1 MPYKVYLDVE
11 QDETISWDEAEL
23 TLAVCGGGQGLG
35 GGGGARRLR
44 GRGRLVGAA
53 AHELET
59 RLATKVLK
67 ERFLAHLQ
75 FIYYSNIQLNSIDR
89 LT

>member
-35 GGGGARRLR
+35 
-44 GRGRLVGAA
+44 
-53 AHELET
+53 
-59 RLATKVLK
+59 
-67 ERFLAHLQ
+67 
-75 FIYYSNIQLNSIDR
+75 
-89 LT
+89 